1 MPIEIDPE
9 TMNVDDL
16 PGIWSPVQWELS
28 EDERIQELEMQAT
41 ASLMW
46 TVDAPEAILRL
57 LLDENEIDRAFD
69 PPEGFD
75 TDLQGEWDESL
86 LTFKFKHRLK
96 LIKVERERDYLY
108 IGYQVADLGKWAIE
122 VEPDDVHIY
131 RL

>member
-1 MPIEIDPE
+1 
-9 TMNVDDL
+9 
-16 PGIWSPVQWELS
+16 
-28 EDERIQELEMQAT
+28 MQAT

-75 TDLQGEWDESL
+75 TDLQGERDESL
-86 LTFKFKHRLK
+86 LTFKFKRRFK
-96 LIKVERERDYLY
+96 LIKFERERDYLY
-108 IGYQVADLGKWAIE
+108 VEYQVADLGKWAIE
-122 VEPDDVHIY
+122 IEPEDVHIY

>member
-41 ASLMW
+41 ASLSW

-57 LLDENEIDRAFD
+57 LLDENKIERAFH

-86 LTFKFKHRLK
+86 LTFKFKRRFK
-96 LIKVERERDYLY
+96 LIKFERERDYLY
-108 IGYQVADLGKWAIE
+108 VEYQVADLGKWAIE
-122 VEPDDVHIY
+122 IEPEDVHIY